1 MIDLTIWY
9 IGRAKEFVAA
19 VDYFMWHY
27 GLVD

>member
-9 IGRAKEFVAA
+9 IGRAQKLVAA

-27 GLVD
+27 GFVD